1 MKKIIVRIAF
11 LLFILVFQSHIF
23 AQNQIPN
30 NDFEYWET
38 ISNYEE
44 PVDWNTPNPFTA
56 SLGVI
61 TVSKSTDSYSGNY
74 SAKLESKNI
83 IFVGTIPG
91 FLTLGDFEVNIAT
104 QEYSITGG
112 VPFTERPAQ
121 FTGNFKYSPNSGD
134 QAMMAILLLKHNPGG
149 NPDTIGYGAKI
160 VTNSVSSW
168 TEFTSDIIYF
178 SGEEPDTMNI
188 LILSSAQLNPVAGSK
203 LFVDN
208 LGLVFEANPE
218 ITSVEPSSGLQGEL
232 LTISISGDNTNFTL
246 CSADDI
252 WLSQASETIY
262 PLEINIVNDQLI
274 EAEFSLPDSAP
285 TGLWDMNVYNT
296 EDGLLVAEN
305 AFTIENN
312 PSQTQDVFLE
322 AGFQFVSSNLIPDE
336 PDMLILL
343 SDILNDNLDF
353 VRNSNGEMIRKIGPN
368 WINNIGNWEVEE
380 GYLFKMFGED
390 SFVIEGLA
398 INPETPIDLEFGFQ
412 FISYFPD
419 YPMDALEAFES
430 ILNDNLDF
438 IRNSQGQTLRKIGPN
453 WVNGLG
459 DAMPG
464 EGYLIKMNGDDTLI
478 YPSSL

>member
-1 MKKIIVRIAF
+1 MKKLIIRIAF
-11 LLFILVFQSHIF
+11 LPFFLVFQGYVF

-38 ISNYEE
+38 IGSYEE
-44 PVDWNTPNPFTA
+44 PVDWNTPNPYTA
-56 SLGVI
+56 VLGVI

-83 IFVGTIPG
+83 MYVGTVPG
-91 FLTLGDFEVNIAT
+91 FITLGEFEINIAT
-104 QEYSITGG
+104 QEYSVTGG
-112 VPFTERPAQ
+112 VPFTGRPSQ
-121 FTGNFKYSPNSGD
+121 FTGNFKYFPGSGD
-134 QAMMAILLLKHNPGG
+134 IAMMAILLLKHNPGG
-149 NPDTIGYGAKI
+149 DPDTIGAGANI
-160 VTNSVSSW
+160 VSNSVSSW
-168 TEFTSDIIYF
+168 TEFTTDIIYL
-178 SGEEPDTMNI
+178 SNEEPDTMNI
-188 LILSSAQLNPVAGSK
+188 LVLSSAQTSPVAGSK

-218 ITSVEPSSGLQGEL
+218 ITSVEPSSGLQGEFI
-232 LTISISGDNTNFTL
+232 TISISGENTNFTL
-246 CSADDI
+246 CSVDEV
-252 WLSQASETIY
+252 WLSQASSTIY
-262 PLEINIVNDQLI
+262 PSEINVVNDQLI
-274 EAEFSLPDSAP
+274 EADFSIPNSAP
-285 TGLWDMNVYNT
+285 TGLWDMNVFNT

-312 PSQTQDVFLE
+312 PSQTQEVFLD
-322 AGFQFVSSNLIPDE
+322 AGFQFVSTNLMPDE

-368 WINNIGNWEVEE
+368 WVNNIGNWEVEE
-380 GYLFKMFGED
+380 GYLFKMFNDDFFLIQG
-390 SFVIEGLA
+390 IP
-398 INPETPIDLEFGFQ
+398 INPQTPIELEFGFQ
-412 FISYFPD
+412 FISYLPD

-430 ILNDNLDF
+430 ILNNNLDF

-464 EGYLIKMNGDDTLI
+464 EGYLIKMNSDDTLI
-478 YPSSL
+478 FPLSL